1 MLDHLEPR
9 TVHVSYF
16 RAGRNERETDPSRG
30 RGRSRSGNHRFV
42 SRWPSLEQ
50 DREHYREEIALSDAV
65 RRVGEV
71 IGKHPLCVPT
81 LLAIQL
87 SLAQLRIFSAGIV
100 EALPACDVLPAD
112 LLPATRFKAG
122 QIQKALPEPGPFG
135 LRHLRCCKA

>member
-1 MLDHLEPR
+1 MKEKPIRPVAVEDLVAAIIASFHDGRLSNK
-9 TVHVSYF
+9 TVSIT
-16 RAGRNERETDPSRG
+16 GP
-30 RGRSRSGNHRFV
+30 
-42 SRWPSLEQ
+42 
-50 DREHYREEIALSDAV
+50 EEIALSDAV

>member
-1 MLDHLEPR
+1 MKEKPIRPVAVEDLVAAIIASFHDGRLSNK
-9 TVHVSYF
+9 TVSIT
-16 RAGRNERETDPSRG
+16 GP
-30 RGRSRSGNHRFV
+30 
-42 SRWPSLEQ
+42 
-50 DREHYREEIALSDAV
+50 EEIALSDAV

-87 SLAQLRIFSAGIV
+87 SLAQLRIFSEGIV
-100 EALPACDVLPAD
+100 EALPACDALPAD